1 MIPLYGTHSPRFGR
15 PIFIKSSLN
24 FLVMNI
30 LFSSRLFF
38 THFCIKL
45 QPMYW
50 DELICYLLPLKVVL
64 DEWRSCLT
72 NDEAAWRMT
81 KLLDEWR
88 SCSMNDEAAWKM
100 TKLLD
105 EWWSSLANDEAAW
118 QMMKLLDELRSCLEN
133 DEGAWQMTKL
143 LDVSMTHYVYQ
154 EVEEQER
161 EPPYRG

>member
-1 MIPLYGTHSPRFGR
+1 MIPLSGTHSPRFGR

-24 FLVMNI
+24 FLVINI

-81 KLLDEWR
+81 KLLDEWG
-88 SCSMNDEAAWKM
+88 SCLMNDEAAWKM
-100 TKLLD
+100 MKLLD

-118 QMMKLLDELRSCLEN
+118 RMMKLLDELRSCLAN